1 MSEYVDELEK
11 APEDPE
17 EEYAKKQFGLL
28 MYRLQKLPTRSRA
41 RLQSDFTQ
49 KMVDTTLAVD
59 TPKGPLSFVLL
70 GKSSAG
76 RALSLLTRQPATIA
90 WIDAFMP
97 GSIFWDVGA
106 SVGVYSLYAALGSTT
121 KVVAFEPAAVNYYLL
136 AANCEANRL
145 YNQIDCLL
153 VGLGRERMVARLEV
167 SQFRPARSF
176 SFRGK
181 SAEPHEGRQAAVML
195 SIDQMVE
202 DYGLV
207 CPNYIKIDAPGA
219 SEAIIAG
226 AVRTLRR
233 PELRELH
240 LEVREGSKG
249 GQRIVEMLRDGG
261 FAPASRDAHGGSADV
276 TFVRAGAGQRD

>member
-17 EEYAKKQFGLL
+17 EEYAKKEFGLL
-28 MYRLQKLPTRSRA
+28 MYRLQKLPPRSRA

-59 TPKGPLSFVLL
+59 TPKGQLSFVLL

-76 RALSLLTRQPATIA
+76 RAVSLLTRQPATIA
-90 WIDAFMP
+90 WIDSFKP
-97 GSIFWDVGA
+97 GSVFWDVGA
-106 SVGVYSLYAALGSTT
+106 SVGVYALYAALGTDT
-121 KVVAFEPAAVNYYLL
+121 RVVAFEPAAVNYYLL

-145 YNQIDCLL
+145 YNQVDCLL
-153 VGLGRERMVARLEV
+153 VGLGREQAVARLEV

-181 SAEPHEGRQAAVML
+181 SGEPHQGRQAAVVL
-195 SIDQMVE
+195 SIDQLVE
-202 DYGLV
+202 DYGLA

-219 SEAIIAG
+219 SEAIVAG
-226 AVRTLRR
+226 AARTLGR

-240 LEVREGSKG
+240 LEVRESSKG
-249 GQRIVEMLRDGG
+249 GQRIVETLKTGG
-261 FAPASRDAHGGSADV
+261 FVPTSTDAHGGATDV
-276 TFVRAGAGQRD
+276 TFVRVN